1 MTEIPEHLLKK
12 AAEARARLTGEGG
25 GGDDTSGGDAPA
37 AAPAT
42 PAAAPAAAAPAIPEE
57 PKAPEPVAPYVEAGL
72 NRKTIPVWIIP
83 VLLFLPIWAIYYV
96 GYLEN
101 PPEAGGGLL
110 AIGGDVYSGQC
121 SSCHGGTGGGGSGRQ
136 LNGGEVLLTFPSHA
150 AGESYEGL
158 ADMVAWVANGTAG
171 TTTATY
177 GDPARPGG
185 ARTPGSFGQMSGF
198 GGGLSAEELVA
209 VVYYERV
216 THGGLDGEAV
226 DIELGVLEEL
236 LHVMDEEGV
245 DFGSG
250 MQVDDIQHLIDT
262 ARETATVGGSGGGGV
277 DH

>member
-1 MTEIPEHLLKK
+1 MTELPEHLLKR

-25 GGDDTSGGDAPA
+25 GGDDAPGGDAPA
-37 AAPAT
+37 AT
-42 PAAAPAAAAPAIPEE
+42 PAAAPAAAAPPAVPEE

-72 NRKTIPVWIIP
+72 KRKTIPAWIIP

-101 PPEAGGGLL
+101 PPAEGGGLL

-121 SSCHGGTGGGGSGRQ
+121 ASCHGGTGGGGSGRQ
-136 LNGGEVLLTFPSHA
+136 LNDGQVLLTFPSHA

-216 THGGLDGEAV
+216 THGGLEGDAV
-226 DIELGVLEEL
+226 GIELGVLEEL
-236 LHVMDEEGV
+236 LVVMEEAGA

-250 MQVDDIQHLIDT
+250 MQTDDIQALIDT
-262 ARETATVGGSGGGGV
+262 ARETAEVGGAGGGGV